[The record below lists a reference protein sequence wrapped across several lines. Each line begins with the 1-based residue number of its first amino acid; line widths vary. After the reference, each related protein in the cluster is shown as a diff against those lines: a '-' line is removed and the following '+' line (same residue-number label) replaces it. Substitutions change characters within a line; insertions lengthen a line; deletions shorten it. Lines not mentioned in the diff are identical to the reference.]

1 MSYRKRFFNFLFKLG
16 ERTGNLKIISILHL
30 LEQRGIKDIG
40 RVLKNRSFKT
50 GEVISKFL
58 YQRSHRKALEK
69 IISENQNKP
78 VIIFPPHVEWNIP
91 LFQRPQHIA
100 KNLGLNDFLFFY
112 CTPNYIDKVNGFVEV
127 SRNCFLTNRLD
138 LLESFSLKKVYN
150 VYSTNFKLTPEYI
163 KYQISQ
169 GNLILYE
176 YIDEIHEDISGYI
189 PQAAKKAFQTVLEN
203 EVCMVVATADKLFK
217 EVGKHR
223 RVNFSLVTNGVDYAH
238 FSQSFTREVIPDEIR
253 GIVDEGKPIIGYFG
267 ALAKWVDTDLLV
279 AMARMRPDYNILLIG
294 WKFSNDLRW
303 RSINETNIT
312 IIGPIDYSVLPRYA
326 FWFDV
331 CMIPFLINEITES
344 TSPIKLFEYMA
355 LSKPIVTTAIPESR
369 KYQSVLI
376 GENHLDFI
384 QKIDHALSLRND
396 AHYKET
402 LRKDALDNTWDAKA
416 KEIGKL
422 IELNVKSMNAN
433 RQ

>member
-1 MSYRKRFFNFLFKLG
+1 MSYRKRIFNFLFKLS

-50 GEVISKFL
+50 GEVISKIFS
-58 YQRSHRKALEK
+58 QRSHRKALEK

-100 KNLGLNDFLFFY
+100 KNLGLNGYLFFY

-127 SRNCFLTNRLD
+127 SKNCFLTNRLD
-138 LLESFSLKKVYN
+138 LLESFSFKKVYN

-163 KYQISQ
+163 HHQINQ

-189 PQAAKKAFQTVLEN
+189 PQAARKAFQTVLEN
-203 EVCMVVATADKLFK
+203 EVCMVVATADKLVK

-223 RVNFSLVTNGVDYAH
+223 TTNFTLVTNGVDYTH
-238 FSQSFTREVIPDEIR
+238 FSQSFTREEIPDEIK
-253 GIVDEGKPIIGYFG
+253 GMVDEGKPIIGYFG
-267 ALAKWVDTDLLV
+267 ALAKWVDIDLLV
-279 AMARMRPDYNILLIG
+279 EMARMRPDLNILLIG

-303 RSINETNIT
+303 RSINESNIT
-312 IIGPIDYSVLPRYA
+312 IIGPIDYSILPRYA

-355 LSKPIVTTAIPESR
+355 LGKPIVTTAIPESR

-376 GENHLDFI
+376 GENHQDFI
-384 QKIDHALSLRND
+384 LKIDQALSLGDNTQ
-396 AHYKET
+396 YKDT
-402 LRKDALDNTWDAKA
+402 LRKDALNNTWDAKA

-422 IELNVKSMNAN
+422 IDLNLKSMNAN